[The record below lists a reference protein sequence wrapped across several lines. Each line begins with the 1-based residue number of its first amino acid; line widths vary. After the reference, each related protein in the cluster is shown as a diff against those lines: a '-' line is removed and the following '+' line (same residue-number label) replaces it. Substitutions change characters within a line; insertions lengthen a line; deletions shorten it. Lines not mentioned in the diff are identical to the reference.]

1 MNLKNSYNRV
11 KAVSSADFDSEVINS
26 SMPVLVDFWADW
38 CMPCKMLS
46 PIVEE
51 VAEELAD
58 RLKVVKVNV
67 DENPDLAMSYGVQ
80 AIPTLL
86 VFKDG
91 RVVIET
97 VGYLSKKAL
106 MDKLGEV
113 IK

>member
-1 MNLKNSYNRV
+1 
-11 KAVSSADFDSEVINS
+11 VINS
-26 SMPVLVDFWADW
+26 SIPVLVDFWADW

-91 RVVIET
+91 RVVTET